1 MVTRPLQIYGEM
13 QHGIFSREKA
23 SWTAPRQ
30 QERESGGVA
39 GLKME
44 QRRSFK
50 FDESP
55 GCFQNFENRL
65 MCSTWAQSPRRQA
78 EPRAG
83 WGLVSRGHIFSTRAT
98 NYYRFFRFRNLFR
111 SGLRRTLDTH
121 THRWCTVSLYARSK
135 WIYIVGLWQRRCS
148 GFPNGQWINNLSWM
162 HCQPRSRRPACFALM
177 WQIPPSASPV
187 RFGITRWQRAL

>member
-98 NYYRFFRFRNLFR
+98 NYYRFFRCRNLFR

-121 THRWCTVSLYARSK
+121 THTDDAPCHYMLAQSEFTSLGSGSVVVLASQTDTESIICPGCTASQGADGPPASL
-135 WIYIVGLWQRRCS
+135 
-148 GFPNGQWINNLSWM
+148 
-162 HCQPRSRRPACFALM
+162 
-177 WQIPPSASPV
+177 
-187 RFGITRWQRAL
+187 